1 MPFMVLSAVLLA
13 CVPGSADAQIDAR
26 GGDPNRAICPVGSAV
41 AVVRG
46 SWQCVAARRPAD
58 GQTLHSDIPAAP
70 PSGPSAIARSIQS
83 SGAPAST
90 PLGAGA
96 STALNAGCPEGAYPV
111 RTNTPLQPYV
121 CSPRGDTERT
131 PAGGGAKYGDCGQF
145 NTAFSS
151 FYQGS
156 AVAYTGQAAK
166 NRRVEETMRSEI
178 VQQQRLSR
186 QLRQQAFAARHS
198 GIRQVLSQQAR
209 SVDKDVQ
216 ARQRTLNSLS
226 TQNRGKER
234 QFKESFRAAAKA
246 KLQMRPEGCQVEAA
260 GN

>member
-46 SWQCVAARRPAD
+46 SWQCVAAR
-58 GQTLHSDIPAAP
+58 
-70 PSGPSAIARSIQS
+70 RSIQS